1 VLQRFYDTQRYKNM
15 VLVLNATDGVHGV
28 YGRYGYGYG
37 YGYKASDDK
46 SE

>member
-1 VLQRFYDTQRYKNM
+1 M